1 MIHSKVQWQSLFH
14 LKVKKKCIHLLTLTL
29 CKLPTMTFSD
39 LGLSPTL
46 LTAIQR
52 ANYDTPYPIQLEAI
66 PAVLQ
71 QKDILGLAPT
81 GSGKTAAYI
90 LPILQHLLQEEAPRD
105 RQVPVLVLVPTR
117 ELAIQVAEVAENFS
131 RFLPRRI
138 KSLAIFGG
146 VSINPQMM
154 KLGGVEILIATPGRL
169 IDLVGRNSVGIS
181 RIHTL
186 VIDEA
191 DKLLQMGFREEMD
204 HLLELTPK
212 KKQTLLFSATKDQEL
227 NSLIQQLLKN
237 PVEIQVAPTDFTPDA
252 IHQEAYRV
260 SPETKGPFLRQ
271 LIQSGDWKQIL
282 VFASSIRT
290 ADNLVGKLTKN
301 GIEAT
306 AFHGDKSQGARTE
319 ALAKFKSGK
328 TQVLVATDLA
338 ARGIDIQALPL
349 VINYELPRSP
359 KDYIHRIGR
368 TGRAGATG
376 HAISLITPEEQHHFK
391 VIQKKM
397 GKWVTLV
404 PAEAFG
410 KGSSELEE
418 VPNE

>member
-1 MIHSKVQWQSLFH
+1 
-14 LKVKKKCIHLLTLTL
+14 
-29 CKLPTMTFSD
+29 
-39 LGLSPTL
+39 
-46 LTAIQR
+46 
-52 ANYDTPYPIQLEAI
+52 
-66 PAVLQ
+66 
-71 QKDILGLAPT
+71 
-81 GSGKTAAYI
+81 
-90 LPILQHLLQEEAPRD
+90 
-105 RQVPVLVLVPTR
+105 
-117 ELAIQVAEVAENFS
+117 
-131 RFLPRRI
+131 
-138 KSLAIFGG
+138 
-146 VSINPQMM
+146 MM
-154 KLGGVEILIATPGRL
+154 KLGGVEVLIATPGRL

-212 KKQTLLFSATKDQEL
+212 KKQTLLFSATQDQEL
-227 NSLIQQLLKN
+227 ASLIQQLLKN
-237 PVEIQVAPTDFTPDA
+237 PIEIQVAPTDFTPDS

-260 SPETKGPFLRQ
+260 SAETKGPFLRQ

-290 ADNLVGKLTKN
+290 ADNMVVKLNKN
-301 GIEAT
+301 GINAV

-328 TQVLVATDLA
+328 TRVLVATDLA
-338 ARGIDIQALPL
+338 ARGIDIQGLPL

-410 KGSSELEE
+410 KPIDSSNSSAESEA
-418 VPNE
+418 

>member
-1 MIHSKVQWQSLFH
+1 ML
-14 LKVKKKCIHLLTLTL
+14 
-29 CKLPTMTFSD
+29 FSD
-39 LGLSPTL
+39 LGLTTAL
-46 LTAIQR
+46 LKAIQR
-52 ANYDTPYPIQLEAI
+52 ANYDTPYPIQLAAI
-66 PAVLQ
+66 PVILKK
-71 QKDILGLAPT
+71 KDLLALAPT

-90 LPILQHLLQEEAPRD
+90 LPILQHLLQQEAPRD
-105 RQVPVLVLVPTR
+105 RQAPVLVLVPTR
-117 ELAIQVAEVAENFS
+117 ELAIQVAEVTENFS

-154 KLGGVEILIATPGRL
+154 KLGGVEVLIATPGRL
-169 IDLVGRNSVGIS
+169 VDLVGRNSVGIG
-181 RIHTL
+181 RLHTL

-212 KKQTLLFSATKDQEL
+212 KKQTLLFSATQDQEL
-227 NSLIQQLLKN
+227 ATLIHQLLKN

-290 ADNLVGKLTKN
+290 ADNMVVKLMKN
-301 GIEAT
+301 GIQAV

-328 TQVLVATDLA
+328 TRVLVATDLA
-338 ARGIDIQALPL
+338 ARGIDIQGLPL

-368 TGRAGATG
+368 TGRAGSSG

-410 KGSSELEE
+410 QASDSTN
-418 VPNE
+418 PNEESAG

>member
-1 MIHSKVQWQSLFH
+1 MSFAE
-14 LKVKKKCIHLLTLTL
+14 
-29 CKLPTMTFSD
+29 
-39 LGLSPTL
+39 LGLAPAL
-46 LTAIQR
+46 LSAIER
-52 ANYDTPYPIQLEAI
+52 AKYESPYPIQVEAI
-66 PAVLQ
+66 PAILQ
-71 QKDILGLAPT
+71 GKDLLGLAPT

-90 LPILQHLLQEEAPRD
+90 LPILQQLLGKETPRD
-105 RQVPVLVLVPTR
+105 RYVPVLVLVPTR
-117 ELAIQVAEVAENFS
+117 ELAVQVAEVAENFS

-154 KLGGVEILIATPGRL
+154 KLGGTEILIATPGRL
-169 IDLVGRNSVGIS
+169 IDLMGRNSVSIS
-181 RIHTL
+181 QIKTL

-191 DKLLQMGFREEMD
+191 DKMLQMGFKEEMD
-204 HLLELTPK
+204 HLFEYIPN
-212 KKQTLLFSATKDQEL
+212 KKQTLLFSATMEGEVEEL
-227 NSLIQQLLKN
+227 IKKLLQN
-237 PVEIQVAPTDFTPDA
+237 PVRVQVAADDFTPDLIA
-252 IHQEAYRV
+252 QSAYRV

-271 LIQSGDWKQIL
+271 VIQSGDWKQIL

-290 ADNLVGKLTKN
+290 ADNVVGKLVKN
-301 GIEAT
+301 GIDAV

-328 TQVLVATDLA
+328 TRVLVATDLA

-368 TGRAGATG
+368 TGRAGMQG
-376 HAISLITPEEQHHFK
+376 EAISLITPEEQHHFK

-397 GKWVTLV
+397 GKWVKLMN
-404 PAEAFG
+404 EEDLG
-410 KGSSELEE
+410 KTE
-418 VPNE
+418 VETEG

>member
-1 MIHSKVQWQSLFH
+1 MH
-14 LKVKKKCIHLLTLTL
+14 
-29 CKLPTMTFSD
+29 FSD
-39 LGLSPTL
+39 LGLSPAL

-52 ANYDTPYPIQLEAI
+52 ANYDTPYPIQVEAI

-90 LPILQHLLQEEAPRD
+90 LPILQQLLQQEAPRD
-105 RQVPVLVLVPTR
+105 RQVPILVLVPTR
-117 ELAIQVAEVAENFS
+117 ELAIQVAEVTENFS

-181 RIHTL
+181 RIQTL

-212 KKQTLLFSATKDQEL
+212 KKQILLFSATQDQEL
-227 NSLIQQLLKN
+227 TSLIQQLLKN

-260 SPETKGPFLRQ
+260 SPESKGPFLRQ

-290 ADNLVGKLTKN
+290 ADNMVVKLIKN
-301 GIEAT
+301 GIQAV

-328 TQVLVATDLA
+328 TRVLVATDLA
-338 ARGIDIQALPL
+338 ARGIDIQGLPL

-404 PAEAFG
+404 PEEAFG
-410 KGSSELEE
+410 KESLEPGEAPSE
-418 VPNE
+418 

>member
-1 MIHSKVQWQSLFH
+1 MH
-14 LKVKKKCIHLLTLTL
+14 
-29 CKLPTMTFSD
+29 FSD
-39 LGLSPTL
+39 LGLSPAL

-52 ANYDTPYPIQLEAI
+52 ANYDTPYPIQVEAI

-90 LPILQHLLQEEAPRD
+90 LPILQQLLQQEAPRD
-105 RQVPVLVLVPTR
+105 RQVPILVLVPTR
-117 ELAIQVAEVAENFS
+117 ELAIQVAEVTENFS

-181 RIHTL
+181 RIHSL

-212 KKQTLLFSATKDQEL
+212 KKQTLLFSATQDQEL
-227 NSLIQQLLKN
+227 TSLIQQLLKN
-237 PVEIQVAPTDFTPDA
+237 PIEIQVAPTDFTPDA

-260 SPETKGPFLRQ
+260 SPESKGPFLRQ
-271 LIQSGDWKQIL
+271 LIQSGDCKQIL

-290 ADNLVGKLTKN
+290 ADNMVVKLIKN
-301 GIEAT
+301 GIQAV

-328 TQVLVATDLA
+328 TRVLVATDLA
-338 ARGIDIQALPL
+338 ARGIDIQGLPL

-397 GKWVTLV
+397 GKWVTLI

-410 KGSSELEE
+410 KESLEPGEAPSE
-418 VPNE
+418 

>member
-1 MIHSKVQWQSLFH
+1 MSFAE
-14 LKVKKKCIHLLTLTL
+14 
-29 CKLPTMTFSD
+29 
-39 LGLSPTL
+39 LGLAPTL
-46 LTAIQR
+46 LSAIER
-52 ANYDTPYPIQLEAI
+52 AKYESPYPIQVEAI
-66 PAVLQ
+66 PAILQ
-71 QKDILGLAPT
+71 GKDLLGLAPT

-90 LPILQHLLQEEAPRD
+90 LPILQQLLGKEAPRD
-105 RQVPVLVLVPTR
+105 RYVPVLVLVPTR
-117 ELAIQVAEVAENFS
+117 ELAVQVAEVAENFS

-154 KLGGVEILIATPGRL
+154 KLGGTEILIATPGRL
-169 IDLVGRNSVGIS
+169 IDLMGRNSVSIS
-181 RIHTL
+181 QIKTL

-191 DKLLQMGFREEMD
+191 DKMLQMGFKEEMD
-204 HLLELTPK
+204 HLFEYIPK
-212 KKQTLLFSATKDQEL
+212 KKQTLLFSATMEGEVEEL
-227 NSLIQQLLKN
+227 IKKLLQN
-237 PVEIQVAPTDFTPDA
+237 PVRVQVAADDFTPDLIA
-252 IHQEAYRV
+252 QSAYRV

-271 LIQSGDWKQIL
+271 VIQSGDWKQIL

-290 ADNLVGKLTKN
+290 ADNVVGKLVKN
-301 GIEAT
+301 GIDAV

-328 TQVLVATDLA
+328 TRVLVATDLA

-368 TGRAGATG
+368 TGRAGLQG
-376 HAISLITPEEQHHFK
+376 EAISLITPEEQHHFK

-404 PAEAFG
+404 NAEDFG
-410 KGSSELEE
+410 KTE
-418 VPNE
+418 VETEG

>member
-1 MIHSKVQWQSLFH
+1 MH
-14 LKVKKKCIHLLTLTL
+14 
-29 CKLPTMTFSD
+29 FSD
-39 LGLSPTL
+39 LGLSPAL

-52 ANYDTPYPIQLEAI
+52 ANYDTPYPIQVEAI

-90 LPILQHLLQEEAPRD
+90 LPILQQLLQQEAPRD

-117 ELAIQVAEVAENFS
+117 ELAIQVAEVTENFS

-169 IDLVGRNSVGIS
+169 IDLVGRNSLGIS

-212 KKQTLLFSATKDQEL
+212 KKQTLLFSATQDQEL
-227 NSLIQQLLKN
+227 ASLIQQLLKN

-260 SPETKGPFLRQ
+260 SLETKGPFLRQ

-290 ADNLVGKLTKN
+290 ADNMVVKLNKN
-301 GIEAT
+301 GINAV

-328 TQVLVATDLA
+328 TRVLVATDLA
-338 ARGIDIQALPL
+338 ARGIDIQGLPL

-410 KGSSELEE
+410 KPSDSANPGEESEA
-418 VPNE
+418 

>member
-1 MIHSKVQWQSLFH
+1 ML
-14 LKVKKKCIHLLTLTL
+14 
-29 CKLPTMTFSD
+29 FSD
-39 LGLSPTL
+39 LGLTTAL
-46 LTAIQR
+46 LKAIQR

-66 PAVLQ
+66 PVILQ
-71 QKDILGLAPT
+71 KKDLLALAPT

-90 LPILQHLLQEEAPRD
+90 LPILQHLLQQEAPRD
-105 RQVPVLVLVPTR
+105 RQAPVLVLVPTR
-117 ELAIQVAEVAENFS
+117 ELAIQVAEVTENFS

-169 IDLVGRNSVGIS
+169 VDLVGRNSVGIG
-181 RIHTL
+181 RLQTL

-212 KKQTLLFSATKDQEL
+212 KKQTLLFSATQDQEL
-227 NSLIQQLLKN
+227 ATLIHQLLKN

-290 ADNLVGKLTKN
+290 ADNMVVKLMKN
-301 GIEAT
+301 GIQAV

-328 TQVLVATDLA
+328 TRVLVATDLA
-338 ARGIDIQALPL
+338 ARGIDIQGLPL

-368 TGRAGATG
+368 TGRAGSSG

-410 KGSSELEE
+410 QASDSTN
-418 VPNE
+418 PNEESAG

>member
-1 MIHSKVQWQSLFH
+1 MH
-14 LKVKKKCIHLLTLTL
+14 
-29 CKLPTMTFSD
+29 FSD
-39 LGLSPTL
+39 LGLSPAL

-52 ANYDTPYPIQLEAI
+52 ANYDTPYPIQVEAI

-90 LPILQHLLQEEAPRD
+90 LPILQLLLQQEAPRD

-117 ELAIQVAEVAENFS
+117 ELAIQVAEVTENFS

-181 RIHTL
+181 RIQTL

-212 KKQTLLFSATKDQEL
+212 KKQTLLFSATQDQEL
-227 NSLIQQLLKN
+227 TSLIQQLLKN
-237 PVEIQVAPTDFTPDA
+237 PIEIQVAPADFTPDA

-290 ADNLVGKLTKN
+290 ADNMVVKLIKN
-301 GIEAT
+301 GIQAV

-328 TQVLVATDLA
+328 TRVLVATDLA
-338 ARGIDIQALPL
+338 ARGIDIQGLPL

-404 PAEAFG
+404 PEEAFG
-410 KGSSELEE
+410 KESLEAGEAPSE
-418 VPNE
+418 

>member
-1 MIHSKVQWQSLFH
+1 V
-14 LKVKKKCIHLLTLTL
+14 
-29 CKLPTMTFSD
+29 
-39 LGLSPTL
+39 
-46 LTAIQR
+46 
-52 ANYDTPYPIQLEAI
+52 EAI

-90 LPILQHLLQEEAPRD
+90 LPILQQLLQQEAPRD

-117 ELAIQVAEVAENFS
+117 ELAIQVAEVTENFS

-154 KLGGVEILIATPGRL
+154 KLGGVEVLIATPGRL

-212 KKQTLLFSATKDQEL
+212 KKQTLLFSATQDQEL
-227 NSLIQQLLKN
+227 ASLIQQLLKN
-237 PVEIQVAPTDFTPDA
+237 PVEIQVAPTDFTPDS

-260 SPETKGPFLRQ
+260 SAETKGPFLRQ

-290 ADNLVGKLTKN
+290 ADNMVVKLNKN
-301 GIEAT
+301 GINAV

-328 TQVLVATDLA
+328 TRVLVATDLA
-338 ARGIDIQALPL
+338 ARGIDIQGLPL

-410 KGSSELEE
+410 KPIDSPNSSAESEA
-418 VPNE
+418 

>member
-1 MIHSKVQWQSLFH
+1 ML
-14 LKVKKKCIHLLTLTL
+14 
-29 CKLPTMTFSD
+29 FSD
-39 LGLSPTL
+39 LGLTTAL
-46 LTAIQR
+46 LKAIQR

-66 PAVLQ
+66 PVILQ
-71 QKDILGLAPT
+71 KKDLLALAPT

-90 LPILQHLLQEEAPRD
+90 LPILQHLLQQEAPRD
-105 RQVPVLVLVPTR
+105 RQAPVLVLVPTR
-117 ELAIQVAEVAENFS
+117 ELAIQVAEVTENFS

-154 KLGGVEILIATPGRL
+154 KLGGVEVLIATPGRL
-169 IDLVGRNSVGIS
+169 VDLVGRNSVGIG
-181 RIHTL
+181 RLHTL

-212 KKQTLLFSATKDQEL
+212 KKQTLLFSATQDQEL
-227 NSLIQQLLKN
+227 ASLIHQLLKN

-290 ADNLVGKLTKN
+290 ADNMVVKLMKN
-301 GIEAT
+301 GIQAV

-328 TQVLVATDLA
+328 TRVLVATDLA
-338 ARGIDIQALPL
+338 ARGIDIQGLPL

-368 TGRAGATG
+368 TGRAGSSG

-410 KGSSELEE
+410 QASDSTN
-418 VPNE
+418 PNEESAG

>member
-1 MIHSKVQWQSLFH
+1 MN
-14 LKVKKKCIHLLTLTL
+14 
-29 CKLPTMTFSD
+29 FSD
-39 LGLSPTL
+39 LGLSPAL

-52 ANYDTPYPIQLEAI
+52 ANYDTPYPIQVEAI

-71 QKDILGLAPT
+71 KKDVLGLAPT

-90 LPILQHLLQEEAPRD
+90 LPILQQLLQQEAPRD
-105 RQVPVLVLVPTR
+105 RQVPVLALVPTR
-117 ELAIQVAEVAENFS
+117 ELAIQVAEVTENFS

-154 KLGGVEILIATPGRL
+154 KLGGVEVLIATPGRL
-169 IDLVGRNSVGIS
+169 IDLVGRNAVGIG
-181 RIHTL
+181 RIQTL
-186 VIDEA
+186 VLDEA
-191 DKLLQMGFREEMD
+191 DKMLQMGFREEME
-204 HLLELTPK
+204 HLLELLPA
-212 KKQTLLFSATKDQEL
+212 KKQTLLFSATEGEEVAG
-227 NSLIQQLLKN
+227 LIQQLLKN

-290 ADNLVGKLTKN
+290 ADNMVVKLNKN
-301 GIEAT
+301 GINAV

-328 TQVLVATDLA
+328 TRVLVATDLA
-338 ARGIDIQALPL
+338 ARGIDIQGLPL

-376 HAISLITPEEQHHFK
+376 HAISLITPEEQHHFN

-410 KGSSELEE
+410 KKSSEPEE
-418 VPNE
+418 APGE

>member
-1 MIHSKVQWQSLFH
+1 MSFAE
-14 LKVKKKCIHLLTLTL
+14 
-29 CKLPTMTFSD
+29 
-39 LGLSPTL
+39 LGLGPAL
-46 LTAIQR
+46 LSAIER
-52 ANYDTPYPIQLEAI
+52 AKYESPYPIQVEAI
-66 PAVLQ
+66 PAILQ
-71 QKDILGLAPT
+71 GKDLLGLAPT

-90 LPILQHLLQEEAPRD
+90 LPILQQLLGKETPRD
-105 RQVPVLVLVPTR
+105 RYVPVLVLVPTR
-117 ELAIQVAEVAENFS
+117 ELAVQVAEVAENFS

-154 KLGGVEILIATPGRL
+154 KLGGTEILIATPGRL
-169 IDLVGRNSVGIS
+169 IDLMGRNSVSIS
-181 RIHTL
+181 QIKTL

-191 DKLLQMGFREEMD
+191 DKMLQMGFKEEMD
-204 HLLELTPK
+204 HLFEYIPK
-212 KKQTLLFSATKDQEL
+212 KKQTLLFSATMEGEVEEL
-227 NSLIQQLLKN
+227 IKKLLQN
-237 PVEIQVAPTDFTPDA
+237 PVRVQVAADDFTPDLIA
-252 IHQEAYRV
+252 QSAYRV

-271 LIQSGDWKQIL
+271 VIQSGDWKQIL

-290 ADNLVGKLTKN
+290 ADNVVGKLVKN
-301 GIEAT
+301 GIDAV

-328 TQVLVATDLA
+328 TRVLVATDLA

-368 TGRAGATG
+368 TGRAGMQG
-376 HAISLITPEEQHHFK
+376 EAISLITPEEQHHFK

-397 GKWVTLV
+397 GKWVKLMN
-404 PAEAFG
+404 EEDLG
-410 KGSSELEE
+410 KTE
-418 VPNE
+418 VETEG

>member
-1 MIHSKVQWQSLFH
+1 MSFAN
-14 LKVKKKCIHLLTLTL
+14 
-29 CKLPTMTFSD
+29 
-39 LGLSPTL
+39 LGLAPAL
-46 LTAIQR
+46 LSAIQR
-52 ANYDTPYPIQLEAI
+52 ANYEAPYPIQIEAI
-66 PAVLQ
+66 PALLQ
-71 QKDILGLAPT
+71 GKDLLGLAPT

-90 LPILQHLLQEEAPRD
+90 LPILQQLLSKEAPRD
-105 RQVPVLVLVPTR
+105 RAVPVLVIVPTR
-117 ELAIQVAEVAENFS
+117 ELAVQVAEVAENFS

-154 KLGGVEILIATPGRL
+154 KLAGTEILIATPGRL
-169 IDLVGRNSVGIS
+169 IDLMGRNSVSIS
-181 RIHTL
+181 RIQTL

-191 DKLLQMGFREEMD
+191 DKVLQMGFREEME
-204 HLLELTPK
+204 HILEYVPK
-212 KKQTLLFSATKDQEL
+212 KKQTLMFSATMDGEVEY
-227 NSLIQQLLKN
+227 LIQKLLKD
-237 PVEIQVAPTDFTPDA
+237 PVRVQVAADDFTPDL
-252 IHQEAYRV
+252 IKQSAYRV

-290 ADNLVGKLTKN
+290 TDNVVGKLNKN
-301 GIEAT
+301 GIDAV

-328 TQVLVATDLA
+328 TRVLVATDLA

-368 TGRAGATG
+368 TGRAGMEG
-376 HAISLITPEEQHHFK
+376 EAISLITPEEQHHFK

-397 GKWVTLV
+397 GKWVKLMN
-404 PAEAFG
+404 EEDFG
-410 KGSSELEE
+410 KAEGKT
-418 VPNE
+418 

>member
-1 MIHSKVQWQSLFH
+1 
-14 LKVKKKCIHLLTLTL
+14 
-29 CKLPTMTFSD
+29 
-39 LGLSPTL
+39 
-46 LTAIQR
+46 
-52 ANYDTPYPIQLEAI
+52 
-66 PAVLQ
+66 
-71 QKDILGLAPT
+71 
-81 GSGKTAAYI
+81 
-90 LPILQHLLQEEAPRD
+90 
-105 RQVPVLVLVPTR
+105 
-117 ELAIQVAEVAENFS
+117 LAIQVAEVTENFS

-154 KLGGVEILIATPGRL
+154 KLGGVEVLIATPGRL
-169 IDLVGRNSVGIS
+169 IDLVGRNAVGIG
-181 RIHTL
+181 RIKTL
-186 VIDEA
+186 VLDEA
-191 DKLLQMGFREEMD
+191 DKMLQMGFREEME
-204 HLLELTPK
+204 HLLELIPA
-212 KKQTLLFSATKDQEL
+212 KKQTLLFSATEGEEVAG
-227 NSLIQQLLKN
+227 LIQQLLKN
-237 PVEIQVAPTDFTPDA
+237 PVRVQVAAEDFTPDL
-252 IHQEAYRV
+252 IQQEAYRV
-260 SPETKGPFLRQ
+260 SPESKGPFLRQ

-282 VFASSIRT
+282 IFTSSIRT
-290 ADNLVGKLTKN
+290 ADNLVVKLTKN

-328 TQVLVATDLA
+328 TRVLVATDLA

-368 TGRAGATG
+368 TGRAGVTG
-376 HAISLITPEEQHHFK
+376 HAISLITPEDQHHFK

-410 KGSSELEE
+410 KESSEPEE
-418 VPNE
+418 APNE

>member
-1 MIHSKVQWQSLFH
+1 MH
-14 LKVKKKCIHLLTLTL
+14 
-29 CKLPTMTFSD
+29 FSD
-39 LGLSPTL
+39 LGLSPAL

-52 ANYDTPYPIQLEAI
+52 ANYDTPYPIQVEAI

-90 LPILQHLLQEEAPRD
+90 LPILQLLLPHEAPRD

-117 ELAIQVAEVAENFS
+117 ELAIQVAEVTENFS

-169 IDLVGRNSVGIS
+169 IDLVGRNAVGIG
-181 RIHTL
+181 RIQTL
-186 VIDEA
+186 VLDEA
-191 DKLLQMGFREEMD
+191 DKMLQMGFREEMD

-212 KKQTLLFSATKDQEL
+212 KKQTLLFSATQDQEL
-227 NSLIQQLLKN
+227 ASLIQQLLKN

-260 SPETKGPFLRQ
+260 SPESKGPFLRQ

-282 VFASSIRT
+282 VFASSIRS
-290 ADNLVGKLTKN
+290 ADNMVVKLNKN
-301 GIEAT
+301 GIQAV

-328 TQVLVATDLA
+328 TRVLVATDLA
-338 ARGIDIQALPL
+338 ARGIDIQGLPL

-410 KGSSELEE
+410 KESSEPEE
-418 VPNE
+418 APSE

>member
-1 MIHSKVQWQSLFH
+1 MH
-14 LKVKKKCIHLLTLTL
+14 
-29 CKLPTMTFSD
+29 FSD
-39 LGLSPTL
+39 LGLSPAL

-52 ANYDTPYPIQLEAI
+52 ANYDTPYPIQVEAI

-71 QKDILGLAPT
+71 QKDIQGLAPT

-90 LPILQHLLQEEAPRD
+90 LPILQQLLQQEAPRD

-117 ELAIQVAEVAENFS
+117 ELAIQVAEVTENFS

-181 RIHTL
+181 RIQTL

-212 KKQTLLFSATKDQEL
+212 KKQTLLFSATQDQEL
-227 NSLIQQLLKN
+227 ASLIQQLLKN

-260 SPETKGPFLRQ
+260 SPESKGPFLRQ

-290 ADNLVGKLTKN
+290 ADNMVVKLIKN
-301 GIEAT
+301 GIQAV

-328 TQVLVATDLA
+328 TRVLVATDLA
-338 ARGIDIQALPL
+338 ARGIDILGLPL

-404 PAEAFG
+404 PEEAFG
-410 KGSSELEE
+410 KESLEPGEAPSE
-418 VPNE
+418 

>member
-1 MIHSKVQWQSLFH
+1 MH
-14 LKVKKKCIHLLTLTL
+14 
-29 CKLPTMTFSD
+29 FSD
-39 LGLSPTL
+39 LGLSPAL

-52 ANYDTPYPIQLEAI
+52 ANYDTPYPIQVEAI

-81 GSGKTAAYI
+81 GSGKTATYI
-90 LPILQHLLQEEAPRD
+90 LPILQKLLQQEPPRD

-117 ELAIQVAEVAENFS
+117 ELAIQVAEVTENFS

-154 KLGGVEILIATPGRL
+154 KLGGVEILISTPGRL

-181 RIHTL
+181 RIQTL

-212 KKQTLLFSATKDQEL
+212 KKQTLLFSATQDQEL
-227 NSLIQQLLKN
+227 TSLIQQLLKN

-290 ADNLVGKLTKN
+290 ADNMVVKLIKN
-301 GIEAT
+301 GIQAV

-328 TQVLVATDLA
+328 TRVLVATDLA
-338 ARGIDIQALPL
+338 ARGIDIQGLPL

-404 PAEAFG
+404 PAESFG
-410 KGSSELEE
+410 KESLEPGE
-418 VPNE
+418 APSK

>member
-1 MIHSKVQWQSLFH
+1 MH
-14 LKVKKKCIHLLTLTL
+14 
-29 CKLPTMTFSD
+29 FSD
-39 LGLSPTL
+39 LGLSPAL

-52 ANYDTPYPIQLEAI
+52 ANYDTPYPIQVEAI

-90 LPILQHLLQEEAPRD
+90 LPILQQLLQQEAPRD

-117 ELAIQVAEVAENFS
+117 ELAIQVAEVTENFS

-154 KLGGVEILIATPGRL
+154 KLGGVEVLIATPGRL

-181 RIHTL
+181 RIQTL

-212 KKQTLLFSATKDQEL
+212 KKQTLLFSATQDQEL
-227 NSLIQQLLKN
+227 TSLIQQLLKN

-290 ADNLVGKLTKN
+290 ADNMVVKLIKN
-301 GIEAT
+301 GIQAV

-328 TQVLVATDLA
+328 TRVLVATDLA
-338 ARGIDIQALPL
+338 ARGIDIQGLPL

-404 PAEAFG
+404 PEEAFG
-410 KGSSELEE
+410 NESLEPGEAPSE
-418 VPNE
+418 